1 MITHLELTF
10 IGALLIVFASLLL
23 FSIFQIPDYYEAS
36 LQIQTVLIIA
46 TICVG
51 AIAIWLIY
59 KVAKANVL
67 KIKTGKEA
75 LIGSVG
81 IAVTDLKPNGEIRV
95 MGEFWQAK
103 VKRLQIKSGE
113 KVEVVDMEGMF
124 LVVRPVKEKFNS
136 LT

>member
-1 MITHLELTF
+1 LQVYF
-10 IGALLIVFASLLL
+10 L

-46 TICVG
+46 VISVG
-51 AIAIWLIY
+51 AIFIWMIF
-59 KVAKANVL
+59 KVAKTNLL

-81 IAVTDLKPNGEIRV
+81 LAVNDLKPNGEIRV
-95 MGEFWQAK
+95 MGEFWRAK
-103 VKRLQIKSGE
+103 VKGMWINKGE
-113 KVEVVDMEGMF
+113 KVEVVDMEGMS
-124 LVVRPVKEKFNS
+124 LVVKPVKEKFNS